1 MMSLLPRE
9 QWFDMDNFFDNFLS
23 NKHKSDEKSFFAPRV
38 DITDKEDHYEILA
51 ELPGVKK
58 DDVSVQLHDG
68 VLTIEAKTNE
78 ETKSEKDKVI
88 RRERRTGF
96 FSRSFTVGNNVSAQ
110 DIDAKFEDGL
120 LKLSAPKVVE
130 QEQEKRRIKI
140 N

>member
-9 QWFDMDNFFDNFLS
+9 QWFDMDNFFDNFFS
-23 NKHKSDEKSFFAPRV
+23 SKHKGDNKSFFAPRV

-58 DDVSVQLHDG
+58 EDVSVQLHDG
-68 VLTIEAKTNE
+68 VLTIEAKTSE

-88 RRERRTGF
+88 RKERRSGF
-96 FSRSFTVGNNVSAQ
+96 FSRSFTVGNNVSAN
-110 DIDAKFEDGL
+110 DIHAKFEDGL
-120 LKLSAPKVVE
+120 LKLSAPKVRDTE
-130 QEQEKRRIKI
+130 QEQRRINI

>member
-9 QWFDMDNFFDNFLS
+9 QWFDMDNFFDNFFS
-23 NKHKSDEKSFFAPRV
+23 SKSKHDDKQFFAPRV

-68 VLTIEAKTNE
+68 VLTIEAKTHQ

-88 RRERRTGF
+88 RRERRSGF
-96 FSRSFTVGNNVSAQ
+96 FSRSFTVGNNVSAN
-110 DIDAKFEDGL
+110 DIQAKFEDGL
-120 LKLSAPKVVE
+120 LKLSAPKVNDT
-130 QEQEKRRIKI
+130 EQEKRQI
-140 N
+140 NIN

>member
-1 MMSLLPRE
+1 MSLLPRE

>member
-9 QWFDMDNFFDNFLS
+9 QWFDMDNFFDNFFS
-23 NKHKSDEKSFFAPRV
+23 SKRNDTDKSFFSPRV

-58 DDVSVQLHDG
+58 EDVTVQLHDG
-68 VLTIEAKTNE
+68 VLTIEAKTCE

-88 RRERRTGF
+88 RKERRSGF
-96 FSRSFTVGNNVSAQ
+96 FSRSFTVGNNVSAN
-110 DIDAKFEDGL
+110 DIHAKFEDGL

-130 QEQEKRRIKI
+130 KEQEKRRITI